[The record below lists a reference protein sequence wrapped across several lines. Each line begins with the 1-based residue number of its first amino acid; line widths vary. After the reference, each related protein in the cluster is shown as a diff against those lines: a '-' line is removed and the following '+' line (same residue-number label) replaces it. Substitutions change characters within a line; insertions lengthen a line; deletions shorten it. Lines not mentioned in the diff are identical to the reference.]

1 MSNRQTDN
9 SFFASKVNL
18 RLRHLPD
25 KQHIRVLDAF
35 GGDGRIWNKIK
46 TLTDKKI
53 DVLRIDRKDTS
64 KGIYLR
70 GENVKYLKSLD
81 LTKYDVID
89 LDAYGTPYEQLEIVF
104 NSLSANKTNYE
115 IVCFVTFIQTMLG
128 ALPRKLLYRLGY
140 TKQMVE
146 KIPTLFSMK
155 GFEKLKRY
163 LYLRMVRRICSMS
176 SSRKH
181 YLCFKLKK
189 YKSIIST

>member
-1 MSNRQTDN
+1 MSYRQTDN
-9 SFFASKVNL
+9 SFFISKVNL
-18 RLRHLPD
+18 RLRYLPN
-25 KQHIRVLDAF
+25 KQYIRVLDAF
-35 GGDGRIWNKIK
+35 GGDGGIWNKIK

-53 DVLRIDRKDTS
+53 EILRIDRKGTS

-89 LDAYGTPYEQLEIVF
+89 LDAYGTPYEQLEIIF
-104 NSLSANKTNYE
+104 KSLSANKTNYE
-115 IVCFVTFIQTMLG
+115 IVCFVTFIQAVFG

-140 TKQMVE
+140 SKQMVE
-146 KIPTLFSMK
+146 KIPNALFCAN

-163 LYLRMVRRICSMS
+163 LYLRGVRRIYSMS
-176 SSRKH
+176 SNRKH

-189 YKSIIST
+189 I

>member
-1 MSNRQTDN
+1 MSSRQTDN
-9 SFFASKVNL
+9 SFFTSKVNL

-35 GGDGRIWNKIK
+35 GGDGRIWKKIK
-46 TLTDKKI
+46 RLTDKKI

-81 LTKYDVID
+81 LTQYNVID

-104 NSLSANKTNYE
+104 DSLSTNKTNYD

-128 ALPRKLLYRLGY
+128 ALPRKLLYLLGY

-146 KIPTLFSMK
+146 KIPTLFNK
-155 GFEKLKRY
+155 DGFEKLKRY
-163 LYLRMVRRICSMS
+163 LCQKGVRRINSMS
-176 SSRKH
+176 SGRKH
-181 YLCFKLKK
+181 YLCFKIKNR
-189 YKSIIST
+189 

>member
-1 MSNRQTDN
+1 MNNRQTDN

-25 KQHIRVLDAF
+25 KQYIRVLDAF

-46 TLTDKKI
+46 TLTDKEI

-81 LTKYDVID
+81 LGKYDVID

-104 NSLSANKTNYE
+104 DSLSAIKTNYE
-115 IVCFVTFIQTMLG
+115 IVCFVTFIQTMFG

-146 KIPTLFSMK
+146 KIPILFNMD
-155 GFEKLKRY
+155 GVEKLKRY
-163 LYLRMVRRICSMS
+163 LYLREVRHIYSMS
-176 SSRKH
+176 SHRKH
-181 YLCFKLKK
+181 YLCFKSKK
-189 YKSIIST
+189 DKSIVFK